1 MMTKLNWTKIICV
14 FLLLAFI
21 VLACVIEDRIVVSS
35 LQEVKNYCYEIEKT
49 VESEGKIVS
58 GEVAS
63 LVSNLDYVWHQ
74 SERHLCLLVNHKNI
88 EQLEVEVVKLKSYI
102 SEDEK
107 IEFMTSLQI
116 IKNYVEAFQHFMGA
130 SFHNLL

>member
-49 VESEGKIVS
+49 VESEGQIVS

-63 LVSNLDYVWHQ
+63 LVSNLDYAWHQ